1 MRLVLLFAIL
11 DDMLLFVLPAA
22 AALLLYIL
30 DVIPLWAAL
39 VVATPFL
46 ALAIYVAAR
55 IFRERPVVLPYVGG
69 RGVAVEDL
77 KPEGVV
83 KVSGEYWKAV
93 CLDCEAAAGTCVE
106 IVEIKNGRAYVR
118 PCQ

>member
-22 AALLLYIL
+22 VALLLYLL

-39 VVATPFL
+39 AAATPFL
-46 ALAIYVAAR
+46 ALAIYVGMR
-55 IFRERPVVLPYVGG
+55 VFREKPVSFSYVRG
-69 RGVAVEDL
+69 RGVAIGDL
-77 KPEGVV
+77 RPEGVV
-83 KVSGEYWKAV
+83 KVAGEYWRAV
-93 CLDCEAAAGTCVE
+93 CLDCEAAAGSCVE
-106 IVEIKNGRAYVR
+106 IVEIRDGRAYVR